1 MPTICVPRASSM
13 DMGTSTKPGRT
24 GTAGSLY
31 WQVSVTGTARSPGAR
46 WEGPVQS
53 GVSAVEKLPVV
64 IQSLLALE
72 QHYNTKAEDTKA
84 TMAPFSL
91 VIGKVA
97 GGHYETVTASRVQMR
112 GSVYFQPDVG
122 SVIDVMDNF
131 RRAVTSSAEADA
143 FLCMHKPPLQF
154 LHHDGSTHQD
164 PGIEVARHLKDVLS
178 RSGVTCGVSTG
189 PFACDVRHLVNQG
202 GIPSIIFGPG
212 SITQRTG
219 PTNTSPWLNT
229 FLPSTT

>member
-1 MPTICVPRASSM
+1 M
-13 DMGTSTKPGRT
+13 DRETSTKPGRT

-46 WEGPVQS
+46 WDRPVQS
-53 GVSAVEKLPVV
+53 GVSAIEKLPVV

-143 FLCMHKPPLQF
+143 FLCVHKPRCSSCIMTTARTKTPASKLHAISRTCCPAPVSPAASPLG
-154 LHHDGSTHQD
+154 HSPATCATWSTRVGSRPSSSGPARSPSAPGRRTH
-164 PGIEVARHLKDVLS
+164 PRG
-178 RSGVTCGVSTG
+178 
-189 PFACDVRHLVNQG
+189 
-202 GIPSIIFGPG
+202 
-212 SITQRTG
+212 
-219 PTNTSPWLNT
+219 
-229 FLPSTT
+229 